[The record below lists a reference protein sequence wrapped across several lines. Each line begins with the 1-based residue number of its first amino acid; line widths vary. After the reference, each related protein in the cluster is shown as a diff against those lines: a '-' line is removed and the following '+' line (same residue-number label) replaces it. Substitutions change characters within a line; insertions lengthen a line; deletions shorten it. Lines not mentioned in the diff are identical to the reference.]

1 MHYDREKITALLRRF
16 TTVAKVIAGNLWRST
31 RQLSLSCWRL
41 LRQAG
46 RTGWYYLKLFSAIAV
61 RRLTLIARETWLLTV
76 TFVRSVEAR
85 WPVISKRLD
94 LYVQLTR
101 LNRPIGIFLLLWP
114 TLWALWIAAEGVP
127 DYYVLLVFVS
137 GVVLMRSA
145 GCVIN
150 DIADRNL
157 DLHVHRTRGRP
168 ITTGRISVNEALSV
182 ALVLVLIAFLLVLT
196 LNSLTIKLSV
206 VALLLAAIYPFMKR
220 YTYLPQLFLG
230 LAFAWAIPM
239 AFAAQTN
246 TVPVITWLL
255 LLATVLWTMVYD
267 TFYAMVDRED
277 DIRAGIKSTAVL
289 FEDADRF
296 IVGII
301 QVLVLV
307 TLLFIGNRAGLGD
320 WYYAGIGVAS
330 LFSIYQQYLIKDRI
344 PRNCFR
350 AFLNN
355 HWFGATVFA
364 GICLHYIVQST
375 S

>member
-1 MHYDREKITALLRRF
+1 MHYDSEKITALLKRF
-16 TTVAKVIAGNLWRST
+16 KAAVEVFAGQLWRSSS
-31 RQLSLSCWRL
+31 QLTQSIWRL
-41 LRQAG
+41 IRQAG
-46 RTGWYYLKLFSAIAV
+46 RTGWYYLKLFSVIAA
-61 RRLTLIARETWLLTV
+61 RRLLRVARITWQLSLAFART
-76 TFVRSVEAR
+76 VEAR
-85 WPVISKRLD
+85 WPAVSKRLD
-94 LYVQLTR
+94 LYIQLTR

-114 TLWALWIAAEGVP
+114 TLWALWIAAEGLP

-157 DLHVHRTRGRP
+157 DLHVRRTRERP
-168 ITTGRISVNEALSV
+168 ITTGRISVKEALAV

-246 TVPVITWLL
+246 TVPIITWLL

-277 DIRAGIKSTAVL
+277 DIKTGIKSTAVL

-307 TLLFIGNRAGLGD
+307 TLLFVGSRTGLAG

-364 GICLHYIVQST
+364 GICLDYIV
-375 S
+375 